1 MQNPEGGKDA
11 DCQLCEGAHVPE
23 PVLENLTGDSLQ
35 KTTSPS
41 LRNTCHES
49 NRPLCVASWNE
60 SSDVDTMFIPEKEF
74 IGKEPAHQTR
84 IPGWLE
90 ENMKG
95 EDTIKKAL
103 WESEKEKV
111 SLSEQLSVKS
121 LVSPHEKPFV
131 EMGESLLDC
140 IIKESPIKDVSYFL
154 TQPHGSLFKIYP
166 SFGTEELF
174 SGEDNLNL
182 AGKAP
187 SPKGNMDVTS
197 SVLSDLPQKNLKS
210 GKDCLSTFNVQ
221 RVSQMLS
228 KVCNILALADGHIMC
243 QDTDHLSVIE
253 HNRKN
258 EAIVQLQEEVKNL
271 TLKKKTLEKKIEKLK
286 NHLELKE
293 EECKRLTGE
302 NDKLHEDLRSMTL
315 KVVSYEK
322 IIACPD
328 ERLGSSQIPQFKRF
342 KIK

>member
-23 PVLENLTGDSLQ
+23 PVLENLTDSLQ

-90 ENMKG
+90 ENIKG

-187 SPKGNMDVTS
+187 SPKGNMD
-197 SVLSDLPQKNLKS
+197 
-210 GKDCLSTFNVQ
+210 
-221 RVSQMLS
+221 
-228 KVCNILALADGHIMC
+228 
-243 QDTDHLSVIE
+243 TDHLSVIE